1 MAEPVSRDVWSSFQH
16 DPRDPANAPLRAADV
31 DRGVV
36 QQVLTEAFADGRLD
50 REEYDE
56 RATAALQARTLGEL
70 PPLVADLV
78 PDRPLL
84 PAASPL
90 AAATSTD
97 LAQRAQEKW
106 VSERREAVF
115 SFLGSVLLFGALFLF
130 IEVPWVLI
138 VPLLA
143 GLRMLRTLTSG
154 DEIRAEEVRRLEKKR
169 AKELRARDEQQPES

>member
-1 MAEPVSRDVWSSFQH
+1 VAEPVSRDGWASFQH

-36 QQVLTEAFADGRLD
+36 QQLLTEAFADGRLD

-56 RATAALQARTLGEL
+56 RASAALRARTLGEL

-84 PAASPL
+84 PAVPPLSAAS
-90 AAATSTD
+90 SDD
-97 LAQRAQEKW
+97 LARLAQEKW
-106 VSERREAVF
+106 VRERREAVF
-115 SFLGSVLLFGALFLF
+115 GLLGSLVLFGALALFLTLWWPM
-130 IEVPWVLI
+130 V

-143 GLRMLRTLTSG
+143 ALKLVRTLSSG
-154 DEIRAEEVRRLEKKR
+154 EEIRAEEVRRL
-169 AKELRARDEQQPES
+169 